1 DASSCAP
8 QEHLQL
14 EASMKNSFSS
24 RFSFEDSVSDDA
36 KICVVGVGGGGG
48 NAINNMID
56 RGIQRVEFS
65 AINTDAQALAV
76 NKAPKKL
83 QAGTELTKGL
93 GAGARPSVGAEA
105 VEENRKEI
113 EQALQGFDMVFITAG
128 MGGGTGTGGAPVAAA
143 RSEEHTS

>member
-1 DASSCAP
+1 MNSNSAASDDKSAQLDLFVSGRWESAP

-56 RGIQRVEFS
+56 RGIQRVEFI

-83 QAGTELTKGL
+83 QAGTDRK
-93 GAGARPSVGAEA
+93 SV
-105 VEENRKEI
+105 V
-113 EQALQGFDMVFITAG
+113 
-128 MGGGTGTGGAPVAAA
+128 
-143 RSEEHTS
+143 